1 MRFILY
7 GCLLLF
13 LMTGCAPL
21 MAADSPAVD
30 EDFKTA
36 VDQAHQT
43 LDVFICNL
51 QSPQSNQSLFA
62 LKVHFD
68 YPDGTSEEIWV
79 DDVYYQAGQFQG
91 VLFDASSKNLGFKSG
106 DRVKIPE
113 ADILDWMFIEDN
125 VLVGGYTIR
134 LAFERMSPAEQKAFL
149 KDAGYQIK

>member
-1 MRFILY
+1 MRFILS

-13 LMTGCAPL
+13 LTAACAPAKTAEPS
-21 MAADSPAVD
+21 AAD
-30 EDFKTA
+30 EDFATA

-43 LDVFICNL
+43 LDVFIRNL

-79 DDVYYQAGQFQG
+79 DDVYYEAGQFQG
-91 VLFDASSKNLGFKSG
+91 VLFDASSKNLGFRSG

-113 ADILDWMFIEDN
+113 EDILDWMFLENN

-134 LAFERMSPAEQKAFL
+134 LAFERMSPAEQEAFL
-149 KDAGYQIK
+149 KDADYQIK